1 MDELFTRYMYYERS
15 CLKIK
20 SSTTE
25 ALRKFYEKDSYAL
38 LKKDETLNNLEL
50 LAKFWHDVSIQS
62 TERFSNDVLKRLYV
76 LNYAPNGM
84 WNYFVS
90 VYFMKNKDENGLLDD
105 NKFLKFLTKITAF
118 IFAYAVTNPGVN
130 ALRTPV
136 YAEMVNLVEDKE
148 ITFSEFKFEPELV
161 KSQFINYEFTNNRPI
176 TKSILT
182 WWAFNNEN
190 QPLLSLENNFEI
202 EHIYARKRQENENSL
217 SNSKNLESLGNKAIL
232 EKKINIRA
240 SDYRFDDKK
249 KYYEGFT
256 NDKDQKKDGTK
267 NLELLDFAQT
277 KSDFTEKDIIS
288 RHDLIINSFVEFLK
302 VNDLLK

>member
-1 MDELFTRYMYYERS
+1 
-15 CLKIK
+15 
-20 SSTTE
+20 
-25 ALRKFYEKDSYAL
+25 
-38 LKKDETLNNLEL
+38 
-50 LAKFWHDVSIQS
+50 
-62 TERFSNDVLKRLYV
+62 
-76 LNYAPNGM
+76 
-84 WNYFVS
+84 
-90 VYFMKNKDENGLLDD
+90 MKTD
-105 NKFLKFLTKITAF
+105 FL
-118 IFAYAVTNPGVN
+118 
-130 ALRTPV
+130 
-136 YAEMVNLVEDKE
+136 
-148 ITFSEFKFEPELV
+148 
-161 KSQFINYEFTNNRPI
+161 
-176 TKSILT
+176 

-256 NDKDQKKDGTK
+256 NDKGQKKEGTK

-277 KSDFTEKDIIS
+277 NSDFTEKDIIS

-302 VNDLLK
+302 VNELLK